1 MHNFLIKQKNKKKL
15 KKRNSLLKSLLKYLY
30 TFKIKKNHSYKKTIK
45 RSNHSNVFIGI
56 ISNLFDFS
64 IHHNKKLFLSLVL
77 LILIGIMFTFSAT
90 ISFSYWY
97 SPNKSEYFF
106 LFNHLRILSL
116 GLVISIPLLFINLKF
131 IFKSWPFIYLF
142 SIFLLIYLTY
152 QTFTGQIENIDGA
165 TRWMNIGSLQFQ
177 PSEFIKLALVISL
190 PPIFKLL
197 NHISQNK
204 NLDHKTKLLW
214 FIIFNISFILI
225 LILILGTKNLGN
237 TIIVGMI
244 GLVGYWYVSKTNLE
258 KINLLVLLTL
268 IILGGIIFA
277 VLESY
282 RADRINVWLN
292 YLKTGDTIYQNEEG
306 VWSREGKSYQLDQ
319 SLISIGSGGV
329 TGKGLGNSIGKYYL
343 PKTSAGDDSIFS
355 VIAEELGFVFTVPIL
370 SIFLYLILQLINI
383 AKNLNNIV
391 YSCTLITTA
400 TWIGVQ
406 TFVHIGANIGILPLT
421 GQTLPFMSTGGSSII
436 SLLLSMALCLNI
448 SRYVNNN

>member
-1 MHNFLIKQKNKKKL
+1 MHTFLIKQKNKKF
-15 KKRNSLLKSLLKYLY
+15 KKRNSLLKSLFRFLYIIKIRKNYKY
-30 TFKIKKNHSYKKTIK
+30 KKIIKK
-45 RSNHSNVFIGI
+45 SNNSNIFTGI

-64 IHHNKKLFLSLVL
+64 INHNKKLLLSLIL

-97 SPNKSEYFF
+97 SPNKSEFFF

-116 GLVISIPLLFINLKF
+116 GLILSVPLLFINLKF
-131 IFKSWPFIYLF
+131 IFRSWPFIYLY

-165 TRWMNIGSLQFQ
+165 TRWINIGTLQFQ

-197 NHISQNK
+197 NNITQNK
-204 NLDHKTKLLW
+204 NLNHKTKLLLL
-214 FIIFNISFILI
+214 ITFNISFILI

-258 KINLLVLLTL
+258 KINLLILLTL
-268 IILGGIIFA
+268 ILLGGIIFA
-277 VLESY
+277 VIESY

-292 YLKTGDTIYQNEEG
+292 YLRTGDTTYQNEEG

-319 SLISIGSGGV
+319 SLISIGSGGI

-343 PKTSAGDDSIFS
+343 PKTSSGDDSIFS
-355 VIAEELGFVFTVPIL
+355 VIAEELGFVFTL
-370 SIFLYLILQLINI
+370 SILLLFLYLILQLINI

-400 TWIGVQ
+400 TWIGIQ

-448 SRYVNNN
+448 SRYVNYN